1 MKARALLIGATF
13 DRETMKVMF
22 AAFDTAWAEIAH
34 HFDGDPEVEVARL
47 RLANAVLATV
57 GENGTDVEAL
67 KKSALEVMALTAART
82 SS

>member
-13 DRETMKVMF
+13 DPETMKVMF
-22 AAFDTAWAEIAH
+22 AAFDMAWAEIAH
-34 HFDGDPEVEVARL
+34 HFDGDPEVEQARL